1 MMTHARRSLSAIAA
15 ALPLVFACVH
25 PPTEHARAANDSTFV
40 LHAEADIDAIGAAY
54 HERARLGLGSP
65 FRLIEI
71 AARDTRLPDDAR
83 RALMREL
90 FERVADGDTYQST
103 NTLPA
108 AHQRVIEHA
117 LTSARDP
124 RVAELAINHAY
135 DIAVAEN
142 TVTPETRYAASS
154 TAALLRD
161 RALAQRDAERVR
173 EHARL
178 HDLDPATL
186 VPAMRAQRMLLVE
199 QPHLSAMDANARA
212 DAERLSKLVIGG
224 VRQAARTNSPNPPNS
239 PKPPIARSVAERILG
254 LQRTHERPPQ
264 SALIIAMRSA
274 QLPYTARDE
283 ETFVA
288 ELALMPAHAHLAA
301 QRAAIALRPFAQE
314 KIWHAQ
320 SVAPGAKDMLVKYG
334 VRIVF
339 KDVPAQWHAYY
350 RAQLDQALTEMQQVL
365 PGLSLKGLT
374 VEIGDVDQT
383 ASYLAFH
390 DPRARTIRFAPN
402 TGAGSL
408 AHEIGHDVDWQIGR
422 REYGRKGYASDYAA
436 DVAALMELNDGN
448 ASATERKTE
457 TFARQFDWF
466 IAAGLADAGR
476 MSGILTSVQT
486 EWLPGHGGAVPPART
501 FAATIARSRPADQR
515 ADFLQDAPGLGRLG
529 DVPVATG
536 VASLAEIFRAPKSA
550 DEQHQDFFGVRP
562 GLQRRAHVPPGHAR
576 QPYVQ

>member
-1 MMTHARRSLSAIAA
+1 MMTHARRSLFAIA
-15 ALPLVFACVH
+15 ALPLLFACAH
-25 PPTEHARAANDSTFV
+25 PQTEHARATNDSTFV
-40 LHAEADIDAIGAAY
+40 LHAEADIEAIGAAY
-54 HERARLGLGSP
+54 HERARLGLGGP

-83 RALMREL
+83 RELMREL

-108 AHQRVIEHA
+108 AHQHVIEHA

-124 RVAELAINHAY
+124 RVSELAINHAY

-142 TVTPETRYAASS
+142 TVSPETRYAAS
-154 TAALLRD
+154 TTVALLRD

-186 VPAMRAQRMLLVE
+186 VPALRAQRMLLVE
-199 QPHLSAMDANARA
+199 QPLLSRMDQNARA

-224 VRQAARTNSPNPPNS
+224 VRQAARTTVSTIPQFHNSAIPRE
-239 PKPPIARSVAERILG
+239 AAARILE

-288 ELALMPAHAHLAA
+288 ELALMPAHAQLAA

-334 VRIVF
+334 VRIAF
-339 KDVPAQWHAYY
+339 NDVPAQWQTYY
-350 RAQLDQALTEMQQVL
+350 RAQLDQALNDVQQVL

-374 VEIGDVDQT
+374 IEIGDVDH
-383 ASYLAFH
+383 AANYLAFH
-390 DPRARTIRFAPN
+390 DPRARSIRFAPN

-422 REYGRKGYASDYAA
+422 REYGRKRYASDYAA
-436 DVAALMELNDGN
+436 DVAALMELSGPH
-448 ASATERKTE
+448 ATSSERKTE

-466 IAAGLADAGR
+466 IAAGLADLGR
-476 MSGILTSVQT
+476 MNGMLTAVQN

-529 DVPVATG
+529 EVPVATN
-536 VASLAEIFRAPKSA
+536 VARLAEIFGVPKSA
-550 DEQHQDFFGVRP
+550 DEEDQNFFGARP
-562 GLQRRAHVPPGHAR
+562 GLQGRTHVPAGHAR
-576 QPYVQ
+576 QPHIQ